1 VILENQNNS
10 MNIYKKKTVQ
20 LSEEF
25 HDDLKY
31 LKTLM
36 LVIKKSHQK
45 RIEYVIL
52 MLDFTSPSTQATN
65 VDREVADLEGMQ
77 EESSQKQQRLKCEVH
92 GKII

>member
-1 VILENQNNS
+1 
-10 MNIYKKKTVQ
+10 
-20 LSEEF
+20 
-25 HDDLKY
+25 
-31 LKTLM
+31 
-36 LVIKKSHQK
+36 
-45 RIEYVIL
+45 